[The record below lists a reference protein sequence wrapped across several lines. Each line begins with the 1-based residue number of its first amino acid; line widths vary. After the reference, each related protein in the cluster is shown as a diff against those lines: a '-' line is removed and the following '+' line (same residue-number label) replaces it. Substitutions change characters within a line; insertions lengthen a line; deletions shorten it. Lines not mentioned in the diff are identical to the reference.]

1 LCVDAACAHP
11 CRVVWPPGGARGWAC
26 PADDAGDP
34 RRRPKAKAETAIEA
48 AAASTGVAAAL
59 ARAPVQSTAKP
70 QTRKDARLQ
79 SDAKAAQR
87 RKDMLGS
94 SSAAAPPAG
103 TLLLCCVRC
112 PWADAVLCALP
123 VGRCSVVCAACG
135 PMQCCVCGP
144 MQCCVRCPWADAVL
158 CALPVGRCSVVCA
171 ARGPMQW
178 LWCAE

>member
-1 LCVDAACAHP
+1 MCVDAACAHP

-123 VGRCSVVCAACG
+123 VGRCSGCGAPNSDSWVHTVYAARAGDTGCASC
-135 PMQCCVCGP
+135 
-144 MQCCVRCPWADAVL
+144 L
-158 CALPVGRCSVVCA
+158 LSVVVSSVW
-171 ARGPMQW
+171 W
-178 LWCAE
+178 LAC